1 MSNWIHVAGIVR
13 LDSFRGMQ
21 GYLKDGIKDDDYSL
35 DDFYKVFGKECL
47 FESPIEV
54 WKDMDKNPNNYLPMG
69 DEGSLQLTTWTNP
82 KEYHSF
88 SYVVSIFGDLRDH
101 DNANDIIE
109 WFKNKIK
116 EIDEDN
122 KNNINVRQAC
132 ITAFNER
139 NGKADWSYSWDDE

>member
-1 MSNWIHVAGIVR
+1 MSNWTHVSGIVR
-13 LDSFRGMQ
+13 LDSMRGMS
-21 GYLKDGIKDDDYSL
+21 GWLKDGIKDDDYSL

-54 WKDMDKNPNNYLPMG
+54 WRDMDENPNDYLPMG
-69 DEGSLQLTTWTNP
+69 SEGSLKLSTWTNP
-82 KEYHSF
+82 QECHSF
-88 SYVVSIFGDLRDH
+88 SYVVSICGDLRDH
-101 DNANDIIE
+101 DNADMIIE

-116 EIDEDN
+116 EIDKDD

-139 NGKADWSYSWDDE
+139 NGKADWSYCWDDE